1 MAPASAAKSG
11 GSDNAVVVVTGDVEV
26 ARGESVDAVVVID
39 GDVRIAGH
47 VDGSVVVVNGT
58 TTISGTVDGDL
69 VTIAGPARLLPGALV
84 DGDVQYGDEKPVIAR
99 GATVTG
105 DIDHEGWSDAAG
117 IFAVVGAL
125 ALWVAVTVSTLI
137 LGLLLLVAAPQAAD
151 AALHQARRQIWV
163 TVAVGLA
170 VFIALPVVGVIAAVT
185 LVGLPL
191 GIALLMALIPL
202 WAVGYVAGAWLLGRR
217 LVGPPRH
224 RFVAF
229 FAGWGILRGL
239 ALIPILGFL
248 VAIAA
253 TVVGVGALAVAA
265 GAARR
270 DDEDG
275 TATQPA

>member
-1 MAPASAAKSG
+1 MAATAAAPASAAKSG

-84 DGDVQYGDEKPVIAR
+84 DGDVQYGDEKPVIAP

-151 AALHQARRQIWV
+151 AALGQARRQIWV
-163 TVAVGLA
+163 AVAVGHR
-170 VFIALPVVGVIAAVT
+170 T
-185 LVGLPL
+185 SSKPL
-191 GIALLMALIPL
+191 RRAR
-202 WAVGYVAGAWLLGRR
+202 WAYSVSS
-217 LVGPPRH
+217 
-224 RFVAF
+224 
-229 FAGWGILRGL
+229 
-239 ALIPILGFL
+239 
-248 VAIAA
+248 
-253 TVVGVGALAVAA
+253 
-265 GAARR
+265 
-270 DDEDG
+270 E
-275 TATQPA
+275 

>member
-253 TVVGVGALAVAA
+253 TVVGVGALAAAA